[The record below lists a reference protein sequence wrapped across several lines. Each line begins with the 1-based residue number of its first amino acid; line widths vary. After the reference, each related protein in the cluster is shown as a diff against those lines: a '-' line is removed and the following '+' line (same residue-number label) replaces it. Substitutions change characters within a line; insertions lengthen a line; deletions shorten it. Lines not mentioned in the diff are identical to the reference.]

1 MHRIFRYAYLKC
13 VRQNHTPERV
23 GRGAALGVF
32 IGIFPTLWFG
42 PVLSLAAAGLMGA
55 NRAAA
60 LVGNFVCGPLTPF
73 TWTLSVFVGNMLVRE
88 EWRIAREL
96 LEQERRV
103 ILERFLATFLLGNV
117 TVSLAF
123 AMSGYV
129 LVWWLARRYR
139 TRRKAAFANRA
150 IEETP

>member
-1 MHRIFRYAYLKC
+1 
-13 VRQNHTPERV
+13 
-23 GRGAALGVF
+23 
-32 IGIFPTLWFG
+32 
-42 PVLSLAAAGLMGA
+42 
-55 NRAAA
+55 
-60 LVGNFVCGPLTPF
+60 
-73 TWTLSVFVGNMLVRE
+73 
-88 EWRIAREL
+88 L